1 MLQSSGNSSGSLIL
15 LCTHQTRRFW
25 LIANARSLNLYDQI
39 SAISAI
45 CKLLKC
51 LKWKFDGNAETGFAS
66 SAPVQTS
73 QILKIIWVVAETVEI
88 FICLLLMHVYQLNS
102 SFRSF
107 NWTMNICIL
116 IILSCPRTKTVVECM
131 CWHLLFTC
139 LQLFPRILSFTSLA
153 VISIWWSI
161 LWLLSTYVIQKKTLS
176 DQLK

>member
-1 MLQSSGNSSGSLIL
+1 MPGAWIYMTKFRQSRQSASYWNVWNGNSMEM
-15 LCTHQTRRFW
+15 
-25 LIANARSLNLYDQI
+25 
-39 SAISAI
+39 
-45 CKLLKC
+45 LKQD
-51 LKWKFDGNAETGFAS
+51 LP
-66 SAPVQTS
+66 PVQTS